1 MMLELINQRKEK
13 RNLDAMKKQGI
24 KTYLRRIQIRA
35 AAWLDE
41 MKLWWIEKGN
51 KMATSKP

>member
-1 MMLELINQRKEK
+1 MMLELNNQRKEK

-24 KTYLRRIQIRA
+24 KTYLMRIQIRA

-41 MKLWWIEKGN
+41 MKLWWIENGN